1 MKHIL
6 PALALAFAGG
16 LALTSCDDMLD
27 MGNDDMLYAD
37 ENHLSQANDTVNSFV
52 GILAQLQKIAV
63 RTNLYGELRGDLSVV
78 NANADA
84 DLKAIANFQVSSD
97 NVYNDPRDY
106 YAVINN
112 CNYYLANADTT
123 ISETTLSGS
132 GRTDFYPFR
141 AEYVAVRTIRAWV
154 YLQLGQ
160 VYGTNIPL
168 VTKPILSLEDA
179 DEQLANAPKKDL
191 GGLCDYFIDDLKPYV
206 AWFDYPAHGKYNDE
220 MPARMAVL
228 PIQLVLGDLYLWSA
242 SIHNDP
248 MLAREAAKSYYDYI
262 DWVPSYGGVESNNAY
277 KVKNTIGN
285 ATCSWLLG
293 YGTFTGTTY
302 RSGIS
307 SWFDTSAFGN
317 NRGNSSEVIASI
329 GMDSASSEGY
339 FNQLRYLYCYDNDR
353 DTEASISPSQ
363 VCYDLSDS
371 QNYMAIYTPANSE
384 RTDTQFVTRDMLPVT
399 MQERHYQGDLRLP
412 SVLNLVQRADHDN
425 QSQIIYKHYVGTG
438 MAKVQDIIVYRT
450 GDVYLRLA
458 EALNYAGFPKF
469 ALCILTTGLDERV
482 MDYLVLPQCTTAADS
497 AFVSY
502 FEFPRAYYQTRVS
515 GITFRNGVTLPQI
528 SYSVTNYNQIGLHE
542 RGAGTVADNKRYY
555 DPVEVEQPL
564 STEGA
569 PQPLPPFVAPTNL
582 GSGAVIMD
590 SLYTQN
596 PELMNFIEAYAEAYP
611 EDVTIP
617 TIETSGNAQN
627 FLNDAKDFIATARS
641 FWLYTYGLWQDAY
654 SEWYRDNAAPQ
665 VKARMT
671 AVADS
676 LIDLESALETPFE
689 GFRFG
694 YLMRASYRKNDPT
707 FLAKKVAARDA
718 SLLGLLSDRNNW
730 FVSWKGQ
737 KGTSIGR

>member
-285 ATCSWLLG
+285 TTCSWMLG
-293 YGTFTGTTY
+293 NGTFTGNTSRT
-302 RSGIS
+302 GIPT
-307 SWFDTSAFGN
+307 WFDTSAFGN
-317 NRGNSSEVIASI
+317 NRGNSSEVIAAI

-339 FNQLRYLYCYDNDR
+339 FNQLRYLYCYDNDH

-363 VCYDLSDS
+363 VCYDLSDNQS
-371 QNYMAIYTPANSE
+371 YMAIYTPANSE

-412 SVLNLVQRADHDN
+412 SALNLVTRADHDN
-425 QSQIIYKHYVGTG
+425 QSQIIFKHYVGTG

-515 GITFRNGVTLPQI
+515 GLTFRNGVTCHK
-528 SYSVTNYNQIGLHE
+528 S
-542 RGAGTVADNKRYY
+542 
-555 DPVEVEQPL
+555 
-564 STEGA
+564 
-569 PQPLPPFVAPTNL
+569 
-582 GSGAVIMD
+582 
-590 SLYTQN
+590 
-596 PELMNFIEAYAEAYP
+596 
-611 EDVTIP
+611 
-617 TIETSGNAQN
+617 
-627 FLNDAKDFIATARS
+627 ATASPTTTRLDSTNAEPAPWPTTSATTTPSRS
-641 FWLYTYGLWQDAY
+641 SNPSPPREHPSRCHPSSPPPTSVQELSSWTRSTPRTRNSWTSSRHTPKPTPKTSPYLRSRRQATPRTSSTTPRTSSPRHDPSGSTPTAFG
-654 SEWYRDNAAPQ
+654 
-665 VKARMT
+665 RMLT
-671 AVADS
+671 AS
-676 LIDLESALETPFE
+676 
-689 GFRFG
+689 
-694 YLMRASYRKNDPT
+694 
-707 FLAKKVAARDA
+707 
-718 SLLGLLSDRNNW
+718 
-730 FVSWKGQ
+730 
-737 KGTSIGR
+737 GTATTLRLRSKPA